1 MKMLV
6 ASDIHGN
13 YGIAQKLA
21 VIATNEEVEAILI
34 LGDITHFGSF
44 EDAEYI
50 MKLFSDTEIETF
62 YIPGNVDPKTLVKK
76 PIELPY
82 VHLAHGKGYEI
93 ADLTIV
99 GAGGSIPTP
108 FNTSIEFSEDN
119 LEKIIENGIKDIDN
133 KKINVLMTHVPP
145 YGTALDLAGKIEH
158 VGSKVVRKTIEKYQP
173 TIALSGHIHESRA
186 IDRIERTLIINP
198 GAAALG
204 YYALIEVTDES
215 AEGELKIAI

>member
-13 YGIAQKLA
+13 YGIAQKLS

-34 LGDITHFGSF
+34 LGDITHFGTF

-50 MKLFSDTEIETF
+50 LKLFSDTEIETF
-62 YIPGNVDPKTLVKK
+62 YIPGNVDSRVLLKK
-76 PIELPY
+76 PINLPY
-82 VHLAHGKGYEI
+82 IRYTHGKGHII
-93 ADLTIV
+93 ADITIV

-108 FNTSIEFSEDN
+108 FNTMIEFSEDT
-119 LEKIIENGIKDIDN
+119 LEKILEDGIKDLDG
-133 KKINVLMTHVPP
+133 KKIDVLMTHTPP

-158 VGSKVVRKTIEKYQP
+158 VGSKIVRKTIEKYQP
-173 TIALSGHIHESRA
+173 VISLSGHIHESRA
-186 IDRIERTLIINP
+186 IDRIDKTLLINP

-204 YYALIEVTDES
+204 YYALIEVTHDS
-215 AEGELKIAI
+215 AEGELKIAV